1 MTSNTHAAP
10 LLFNTLQRRSAKLTA
25 ADSGGRASK
34 RGNGVKK
41 RGVGR
46 ASLPALMQERARPS
60 GSELTSEPRTTR
72 RAAGRWATVAGGL
85 EILEVL
91 FNSWLGK

>member
-1 MTSNTHAAP
+1 MTHNMHAAR
-10 LLFNTLQRRSAKLTA
+10 LLFNALQRCCAKLTA

-34 RGNGVKK
+34 HGNGVKK
-41 RGVGR
+41 QGAGR
-46 ASLPALMQERARPS
+46 ASLPALMQKRAKPS
-60 GSELTSEPRTTR
+60 GSELMSEPRTTR
-72 RAAGRWATVAGGL
+72 RAAGRGATVAGGL

>member
-1 MTSNTHAAP
+1 MTPNIHAAR
-10 LLFNTLQRRSAKLTA
+10 LLFNALHRCCAKLTA
-25 ADSGGRASK
+25 ANSGGRASTH
-34 RGNGVKK
+34 RNRVKK
-41 RGVGR
+41 QGDGR

-60 GSELTSEPRTTR
+60 VRELMSEPRTTR
-72 RAAGRWATVAGGL
+72 RAAGRRATAAEVL